1 MTLTPRDATVSAS
14 AADPDGC
21 GVPAQTVEAVTAP
34 DHHRDGGL
42 VARLTLQQAGAAGL
56 VTPPPAARNR
66 SRGQT
71 GIITRQGR
79 PQLQHPRTDQRQA
92 ETLGVLRVWLVE
104 LAGRWTLHD
113 VSSAHREAGLA
124 LEQADRGAVLGQV
137 AVPVAVLGG
146 RRRLTA
152 VASHLLR
159 PGKPAGVSADG
170 GDVVASLLHILNTT
184 VKIKATQR

>member
-56 VTPPPAARNR
+56 VTQPPAARNR

-79 PQLQHPRTDQRQA
+79 PQLQHPRTDQRQP

-104 LAGRWTLHD
+104 LAGSWTLHD

-124 LEQADRGAVLGQV
+124 LEEADHGVVLSEV
-137 AVPVAVLGG
+137 TVPVSVL
-146 RRRLTA
+146 RRRRGNTP
-152 VASHLLR
+152 VTSHLLGVR
-159 PGKPAGVSADG
+159 NPPGISADCG
-170 GDVVASLLHILNTT
+170 HVVASTLLT
-184 VKIKATQR
+184 R